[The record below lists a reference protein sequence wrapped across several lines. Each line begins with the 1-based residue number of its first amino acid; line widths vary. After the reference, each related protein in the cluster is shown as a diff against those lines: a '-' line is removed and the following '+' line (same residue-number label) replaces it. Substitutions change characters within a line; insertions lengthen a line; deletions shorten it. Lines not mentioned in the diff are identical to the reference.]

1 MNYLRYSDKVIGFYC
16 FNDKDKNGLPC
27 KLYCYV
33 VEDRYGNTSYYFTD
47 DKEEYKEAFSNYI
60 KKNKD
65 LNNER
70 YNQSTK
76 YNIFTDYPDKVN
88 INCKDAKEVFDRIK
102 RANKDEELDE
112 KEFMNA
118 KDEYLLKEQDDEK
131 GIFARAKDKLKAL
144 GASITEKHPN
154 VKKFALRTAIVAT
167 ALVVGGGAIIFAL
180 NRSNGPTAT
189 NSRVAR
195 IDTDRDIDTPDV
207 PKEEEKKEEEENTA
221 TDTVAETTSYT
232 PEATTTYYSSNSG
245 YTAPPTNTSTSDSSV
260 TNSELPAFQDPTQS
274 IDDSNDQN
282 TNTDPS
288 TPSEDDKYDNV
299 IIEETPSTGDN
310 SGDEEVTIPDDD
322 YTEEIDVPSISDDTD
337 SNENNDNEN
346 SNDSTDDNTPETPPE
361 EDIDIGDIEVEP
373 GIPEGA
379 IDPDLSY
386 EYEEDYVDAPDN
398 IDEVIDAEVEPLPD
412 PSDTAT
418 GDYVT
423 TEDEWGVIKDNHQSM
438 EEDNT
443 VPVTQETTDAVTQD
457 IEVVPVEQDTTST
470 LPSPEETALDG
481 NYVNNEQVVEQVVE
495 AMANGDD
502 SVNIVYN
509 TDGSLS
515 VGYTDNT
522 NMVDTSSMTK

>member
-1 MNYLRYSDKVIGFYC
+1 MNYLKNSDKVIGFYC
-16 FNDKDKNGLPC
+16 FDEKDKNGLPS
-27 KLYCYV
+27 KLYCYIV
-33 VEDRYGNTSYYFTD
+33 KDRNGKTNCYFTN
-47 DKEEYKEAFSNYI
+47 DKEEYSEAFLNYI

-65 LNNER
+65 PNNER

-102 RANKDEELDE
+102 RANKDKELDE

-154 VKKFALRTAIVAT
+154 AKKFAIVGI
-167 ALVVGGGAIIFAL
+167 ALGILIGGAAKLAL
-180 NRSNGPTAT
+180 NRSDGPTAV
-189 NSRVAR
+189 NGKIVGV
-195 IDTDRDIDTPDV
+195 DVDRDIDNSDT
-207 PKEEEKKEEEENTA
+207 PKEEEKEEKEEQEKNTT
-221 TDTVAETTSYT
+221 TDTVVATASNT

-245 YTAPPTNTSTSDSSV
+245 YTAPPTNTSTSGSSV

-288 TPSEDDKYDNV
+288 TPSEDDAYDNV
-299 IIEETPSTGDN
+299 IIEETPSIGEDN
-310 SGDEEVTIPDDD
+310 GDEEVTTPDDD
-322 YTEEIDVPSISDDTD
+322 YTEEIDVPAISD
-337 SNENNDNEN
+337 DNEN
-346 SNDSTDDNTPETPPE
+346 SNDSTDDNTTETPPE
-361 EDIDIGDIEVEP
+361 EDIDIGDIVVEP

-423 TEDEWGVIKDNHQSM
+423 TEDEWNELKDNNQVVQD
-438 EEDNT
+438 DNT
-443 VPVTQETTDAVTQD
+443 VPVIQESTDTETQD
-457 IEVVPVEQDTTST
+457 IDVVPVEQDTASI
-470 LPSPEETALDG
+470 LPITGEPPVAS
-481 NYVNNEQVVEQVVE
+481 NYVSNEEVVNQVVE

-515 VGYTDNT
+515 VGQTDNT
-522 NMVDTSSMTK
+522 NMMDTSSMTK